1 MHMVKKSHHPN
12 LLSNL
17 NIAKANKC
25 LGLYIPVNSL
35 YSKYGIR
42 TVLGD
47 IWRSIAQQLPN
58 FLKEPQTTRAH
69 TCYVCPAQSTCG
81 EWRLCNPQSLTICV
95 HKMADGE
102 DNTCVDSFEGLK
114 LKGWLVKQCY
124 SVGIKKPTEIQRE
137 CVPPILQGRDCI
149 GCAKTGS
156 GKTAAFALPIL
167 QKLCEDPY
175 GIFAVV
181 LTPTR

>member
-1 MHMVKKSHHPN
+1 MSWPVHTGKQPLFQVWDQDRIGRHLEKHCPTTTQF
-12 LLSNL
+12 LERT
-17 NIAKANKC
+17 AND
-25 LGLYIPVNSL
+25 S
-35 YSKYGIR
+35 S
-42 TVLGD
+42 T
-47 IWRSIAQQLPN
+47 
-58 FLKEPQTTRAH
+58 F

-114 LKGWLVKQCY
+114 LNGWLVKQCY